1 MWGIMWEVN
10 IERKLGANS
19 VGPVIPKEFVIDP
32 ANQKEFSSREVV
44 RAAL

>member
-19 VGPVIPKEFVIDP
+19 GALVIPKGFVIDP
-32 ANQKEFSSREVV
+32 MSQKELSSREVV